1 MNATTIFYQVV
12 VNLFHSR
19 LEKNI
24 MAERF
29 RISTVVE
36 NGHPHYKILDCK
48 SGKEFHCDF
57 GELNNILYELM
68 GE

>member
-1 MNATTIFYQVV
+1 M
-12 VNLFHSR
+12 
-19 LEKNI
+19 ENI
-24 MAERF
+24 YPDTFFIAQNRGVIMTERF

-36 NGHPHYKILDCK
+36 NGHPHYKVEDLVNGNEI
-48 SGKEFHCDF
+48 HCDF